1 MIPGSEEQVDMD
13 STIFLMK
20 ELDTNC
26 VSDLQRNHL
35 KTEPTLRDVRAL
47 TRTRSDSNSVI
58 IDDAEFEED
67 VLHLLQDN
75 EHALE
80 LFDSIYSDYTCV
92 FTLVWIAY
100 PSKPSTS
107 SWNPCASCRGHVKSW
122 RL

>member
-26 VSDLQRNHL
+26 VGDLQRNHL

-80 LFDSIYSDYTCV
+80 LFDSIYSDYTCDV
-92 FTLVWIAY
+92 L
-100 PSKPSTS
+100 
-107 SWNPCASCRGHVKSW
+107 
-122 RL
+122 